1 MLENSARHETILH
14 QVNINNKTIKILF
27 FKSSCKINLFHC
39 YIDTFRSYYH
49 PLGHQAKLLLCA
61 GAGRGNG
68 GSHGSRGEAAAVPW
82 SPGRSLANTRTPRSA
97 GGVRARTAQVP
108 DTTPRMRT
116 LVHTSLDGD
125 SARYEDTV
133 AAGTF
138 LILWRVNLKSSVIKG
153 SGKTVIFLC
162 ERKFSCSIVRL
173 WRCWQL
179 RQLGRA
185 ADSVRTTH
193 KSDKNIA
200 H

>member
-1 MLENSARHETILH
+1 M
-14 QVNINNKTIKILF
+14 
-27 FKSSCKINLFHC
+27 
-39 YIDTFRSYYH
+39 RSYCQI
-49 PLGHQAKLLLCA
+49 LGHQAKLLLCA

-68 GSHGSRGEAAAVPW
+68 GSQNAAFTLRGEAAAVPW

-116 LVHTSLDGD
+116 LVHTSSDGD
-125 SARYEDTV
+125 SARNEDTV
-133 AAGTF
+133 AVGTF
-138 LILWRVNLKSSVIKG
+138 LILWQVNLKSSVLKG
-153 SGKTVIFLC
+153 SAKTVIFLC
-162 ERKFSCSIVRL
+162 EQRNFSCFIVRE

-185 ADSVRTTH
+185 AVSVRTTH

>member
-1 MLENSARHETILH
+1 MLENSAPHETLLH
-14 QVNINNKTIKILF
+14 QVNVNNKTIKILF
-27 FKSSCKINLFHC
+27 FDSSCKINIFQC

-68 GSHGSRGEAAAVPW
+68 GSQNAAFTSRGEAAAVPW

-97 GGVRARTAQVP
+97 AGVRARTAQVP

-116 LVHTSLDGD
+116 LVHTSSEGD
-125 SARYEDTV
+125 FARNEDTV

-162 ERKFSCSIVRL
+162 EQRNFSCSIVR
-173 WRCWQL
+173 
-179 RQLGRA
+179 
-185 ADSVRTTH
+185 
-193 KSDKNIA
+193 
-200 H
+200 